1 MIVILV
7 LRSASSDSNSPVDVL
22 ASPLLVGWPPPLESC
37 FKSTLF
43 FSSKSDTLAFNTSN
57 SFEEVV
63 LDALRVPLGPVA
75 LKRKVEVL
83 GREERW
89 EIPVVPLAAAVI
101 GRPAADGGRGEIAFS
116 HAVEA
121 AEACPAVAVLDS
133 ADIEGRDRC
142 EGAVGVVVEVAAL
155 LTLLA
160 VLALLPAEDQILA
173 VELVELLELDAVPYF
188 SGEGVAFAAGEAIA
202 GSRSRASSWRIVGS
216 TVSRSRNRPTCCSCA
231 SSAGGPIDSDGRSL
245 WS

>member
-7 LRSASSDSNSPVDVL
+7 LRSASSDSNSSVAVL
-22 ASPLLVGWPPPLESC
+22 ASPLVVGYLPPVESC
-37 FKSTLF
+37 SESTLF

-75 LKRKVEVL
+75 LKLKVGVL

-89 EIPVVPLAAAVI
+89 EIPVVPLAAQEI
-101 GRPAADGGRGEIAFS
+101 GRQAADGSLGEIAFS
-116 HAVEA
+116 RSVEE
-121 AEACPAVAVLDS
+121 AEAGPAVAVLDS
-133 ADIEGRDRC
+133 ADIEGRGRC

-160 VLALLPAEDQILA
+160 VHAVLPAEDRRSA
-173 VELVELLELDAVPYF
+173 VELVELLELDAVPFF
-188 SGEGVAFAAGEAIA
+188 SAERVAFAAGEAIA
-202 GSRSRASSWRIVGS
+202 GSRS
-216 TVSRSRNRPTCCSCA
+216 
-231 SSAGGPIDSDGRSL
+231 
-245 WS
+245 